1 MAKKKQ
7 SHPAEKHPDILEWQN
22 MIRRSIDEIK
32 SEYAHREIPEKK
44 QEQIN
49 KLEEKIANAPWE
61 FENILP
67 EKYRSK
73 K

>member
-49 KLEEKIANAPWE
+49 K
-61 FENILP
+61 
-67 EKYRSK
+67 
-73 K
+73 